1 MTASRM
7 SLARFLS
14 AELLE
19 LRDGVAD
26 LASMVFDVVSALKT
40 VSALI
45 GRGALASLGD
55 RRGGEGG
62 VVPSTSLVTELL
74 RSTCEAAGYRGVIAG
89 RELGDLESGGGG
101 RWLLALEPLESAS
114 SLAMGSPA
122 GTLFSVMRRPPSGV
136 MGAAELLQPGSAQVC
151 AGYAL
156 YGPATMVVLTLGRG
170 VHGFTLD
177 RQVGELVLTH
187 RDLRMPA
194 GTRSLIVDAP
204 RDDGWERPLESWVAE
219 KFASRDGPAE
229 QAYRTRPVVSL
240 VAAVHRLLL
249 EGGVCV
255 VPATARGER
264 GPRLLGAAA
273 PVAMLIEQ
281 AGGLASNGRERLLDV
296 APSRLDERVST
307 FVGDPEEV
315 ARLER
320 RHRDHDAGVEPFRD
334 PLFNVR
340 SLFWAS

>member
-1 MTASRM
+1 MSASRV

-19 LRDGVAD
+19 VRDGAAG
-26 LASMVFDVVSALKT
+26 LASMIFDVVSALKT

-55 RRGGEGG
+55 RRSGEAG
-62 VVPSTSLVTELL
+62 VVPSTSLVTDML
-74 RSTCEAAGYRGVIAG
+74 RAACEAAGYRGVIAG
-89 RELGDLESGGGG
+89 HELGDLESGGISP
-101 RWLLALEPLESAS
+101 WLLALEPLESAS

-122 GTLFSVMRRPPSGV
+122 GTMFSVIRRPTSGAMGPS
-136 MGAAELLQPGSAQVC
+136 ELLQPGSTQVC

-156 YGPATMVVLTLGRG
+156 YGPATVVVLTLGRG

-187 RDLRMPA
+187 RGLRLPA
-194 GTRSLIVDAP
+194 GTRSLIVDVP
-204 RDDGWERPLESWVAE
+204 REQLWEPPLERWVAE
-219 KFASRDGPAE
+219 KYATRDGPVDEAF
-229 QAYRTRPVVSL
+229 RTRPVVSV
-240 VAAVHRLLL
+240 VAAAHRLLL

-255 VPATARGER
+255 LPATARGDR

-273 PVAMLIEQ
+273 PMAMLIEQ
-281 AGGLASNGRERLLDV
+281 AGGAASTGRERLLDV
-296 APSRLDERVST
+296 APSRLDERVSA
-307 FVGDPEEV
+307 FVGDRDEV
-315 ARLER
+315 AQLER